1 MTEIKDG
8 KPTPTVY
15 QGGIK
20 LEEVTKAADGLGKYR
35 ELSGLVISC

>member
-15 QGGIK
+15 QGGIQ
-20 LEEVTKAADGLGKYR
+20 LAEVTKAADGLGKYY
-35 ELSGLVISC
+35 LTPKDHGHC